1 MQFRTGSHLMLGHR
15 EYLLYVLQIWFVKPS
30 EITMLVMDPLNG
42 KIHSLRAVVFYVQH
56 VEVAFST

>member
-1 MQFRTGSHLMLGHR
+1 MLAFTV
-15 EYLLYVLQIWFVKPS
+15 LPLYVLQIWFVKPS

>member
-1 MQFRTGSHLMLGHR
+1 MLAF
-15 EYLLYVLQIWFVKPS
+15 YSSSI
-30 EITMLVMDPLNG
+30 ICIANLVCKAIGNYDAGYGPFEWKR